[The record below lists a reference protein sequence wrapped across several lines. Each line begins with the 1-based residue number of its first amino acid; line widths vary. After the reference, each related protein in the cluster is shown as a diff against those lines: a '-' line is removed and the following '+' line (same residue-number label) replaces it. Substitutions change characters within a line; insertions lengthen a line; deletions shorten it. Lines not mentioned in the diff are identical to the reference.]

1 MSDENQTPETLETL
15 ETLVAETVAETT
27 PETTT
32 EKSKRQMSF
41 AVLDSGLIQASFGPG
56 LDPVTLNP
64 AEVPEAIQAA
74 AVTEGLISRARGYT
88 SKLTEANRTPEKL
101 RDAIV
106 KAFAQLMTGVWKV
119 ERDGIAGAE
128 ISIEAEAAYLF
139 KVKKAES
146 KGETFA
152 GTMAEAVEAFSK
164 LTDEQKKQ
172 LKELPRYKVCYAEI
186 KARRALE
193 NVKKLEKAAA
203 ASEAEDEPF

>member
-1 MSDENQTPETLETL
+1 MSDETQAPETETAETPATEATSTPET
-15 ETLVAETVAETT
+15 
-27 PETTT
+27 PETP

-41 AVLDSGLIQASFGPG
+41 AVLDSGLIQANFGPG

-88 SKLTEANRTPEKL
+88 SRLTEENRTPEKL
-101 RDAIV
+101 REAIV
-106 KAFAQLMTGVWKV
+106 KAFAQLMAGVWKV

-139 KVKKAES
+139 KVKKAEA

-152 GTMAEAVEAFSK
+152 GTMAEAVAAFSA
-164 LTDEQKKQ
+164 LTDDQKKQ
-172 LKELPRYKVCYAEI
+172 LKELPRYKVCYAEVRA
-186 KARRALE
+186 KRALE

-203 ASEAEDEPF
+203 ASEAEDAPF